1 MKQFLKIFGIL
12 VGSVV
17 LIAYLSFLFILPNVV
32 DLNKYKPMVQNLV
45 KEQIPLNVD
54 FKNLKI
60 TTTPMLSIGVKAEDL
75 SVKFEDNTT
84 LFSADKAKF
93 RIALPS
99 LLLLTVKVSKS
110 EIDNPYL
117 NFTIVDGKQFK
128 ILKIVEKILQEQNLS
143 NEETTEEKVEDYNIN
158 PELIKIVVPN
168 LQFNNYNILITD
180 LKTSHKLQL
189 KGEKLSLAYY
199 NGKTAKI
206 KTNAEFLSD
215 DKKNITADIN
225 IDSFLPPFE
234 KSLDEEDDKPEKVEL
249 PFINPVLM
257 YQRYNLTS
265 AISTKLKIR
274 EKEGI
279 YKINGFL
286 NIDDTALTLD
296 NYRLPKCYFHGIFKG
311 TKAYI
316 DTNLAVAKNENL
328 ALKGMIKYDKNA
340 KIAMNVKSDKI
351 YFHDLIKLTEA
362 YLNSL
367 HIRNDLDLIKGKGYI
382 EANAD
387 IQSDNK
393 KFVSNGKILVK
404 DGAIINKNINLGIT
418 NTNAEFLF
426 DNNNLIIN
434 NAYTYINNA
443 VLKVSGKIDELTNA
457 NVSITA
463 NSIPIVGLYNAF
475 APIPLKH
482 SIAVTSGN
490 ITINGKI
497 TGKVQNALLESKI
510 KLTNLVMRDNKNTF
524 RVNNDLVEINAN
536 IDTQSQKVNLINTG
550 LKVSVPATNSIL
562 TNKSIKVN
570 INDSKITIPDTTFNF
585 NNNSDIK
592 ISGII
597 DSKIDEP
604 IFNVKADGH
613 LSAMDLKKF
622 AGHEA
627 APFIKANGSLP
638 VTMTINGDTKRQ
650 NLVFKLLTSPAN
662 YITFTDIENMQG
674 KNSVLQAKIDF
685 KKNRIKI
692 KETGFYNRSTVTN
705 TDGTITEHLDKIIG
719 LSGTITRLNTPIPFI
734 NVIKIDIPKSLRGSL
749 CAFRNSGYTLKN
761 GRLFI
766 FGHSNSPYFNGEFE
780 LDNLYI
786 RDLLTK
792 LDKIVLS
799 FNGKN
804 LHFASSNLNLNGSDY
819 NSSFDFPLETSSILR
834 IKNLNVKSNMTDVDK
849 LMMVSKALSRKFPA
863 SNNSSSAS
871 SAKPLPVRLV
881 NGHIRLNTIKT
892 GNILLSNTTTRF
904 GLVRS
909 RVLLDN
915 IRTHAFDGEINGNV
929 VVNLMNM
936 KVQSKFEGKNI
947 NVDKMLVSTA
957 NLKNTLTG
965 TLSFKSDLNLSG
977 AASNYEEQIKSLDGN
992 INFNVKNG
1000 QIGPFGKFENFILA
1014 ENIRNSVFFQSAL
1027 GGIINGLTSIDTTH
1041 FENLQGIILLKDGI
1055 ADFKPIKTNGN
1066 VLTIYITGK
1075 FDILN
1080 NVADMQVRGRLASM
1094 ISNMLGPISNLN
1106 PVNLLKVTPGLNV
1119 ASAKM
1124 FMLFTQPVTKSELDK
1139 IPLFKTKTSNF
1150 NATNFQVVLNGNVA
1164 KPLSLVKS
1172 FKWLALQDQ
1181 ISLASSFVNTL
1192 PEPETMTSTLGEM
1205 EEIEKEQETKGYKM
1219 KHLFSRKEDKLR
1231 EQSKLET
1238 QKALEEM
1245 AKSGNTSVKQLEQ
1258 DLQQNVK
1265 EVNTVNTTQ
1274 TSEEKIQGIEENK
1287 TPEKNSEK

>member
-1 MKQFLKIFGIL
+1 MKQFFKIFGIL
-12 VGSVV
+12 IGSVI
-17 LIAYLSFLFILPNVV
+17 LIAYLAFLFVLPNVI
-32 DLNKYKPMVQNLV
+32 DLNKYKPMVQSLV

-60 TTTPMLSIGVKAEDL
+60 TTTPMLSIGVKAEDI

-110 EIDNPYL
+110 EIDNPHL

-128 ILKIVEKILQEQNLS
+128 ILKIVEKMLQEQDIADK
-143 NEETTEEKVEDYNIN
+143 ETAEEKVEDYHIN
-158 PELIKIVVPN
+158 PALIKIVVPI
-168 LQFNNYNILITD
+168 LQFNNYDVLITD

-189 KGEKLSLAYY
+189 KGEKLSLGYF
-199 NGKTAKI
+199 NGKTARI

-234 KSLDEEDDKPEKVEL
+234 KSLDEEDDKPERVEL

-257 YQRYNLTS
+257 YQRYNLAS

-274 EKEGI
+274 EKNGL

-286 NIDDTALTLD
+286 NVDDTTLSLG
-296 NYRLPKCYFHGIFKG
+296 NYRLPECYFHGIFKG
-311 TKAYI
+311 TKAYL
-316 DTNLAVAKNENL
+316 DTNLSVANNENL
-328 ALKGMIKYDKNA
+328 ALKGMIKYDENA
-340 KIAMNVKSDKI
+340 KIALNVKSDKI
-351 YFHDLIKLTEA
+351 YFQDLIKLAEA

-367 HIRNDLDLIKGKGYI
+367 HIRNDLNLIRGKGYI

-393 KFVSNGKILVK
+393 KFLSNGKIVIK

-418 NTNAEFLF
+418 NTNAELLF

-443 VLKVSGKIDELTNA
+443 ILKVNGKIDELSNA
-457 NVSITA
+457 NITVIA
-463 NSIPIVGLYNAF
+463 NSIPIVGLYHAF
-475 APIPLKH
+475 APMSVKR
-482 SIAVTSGN
+482 SIDVTSGN
-490 ITINGKI
+490 VTINGKI
-497 TGKVQNALLESKI
+497 TGKVHNALLESNL
-510 KLTNLVMRDNKNTF
+510 KLANFIMRDNKNML
-524 RVNNDLVEINAN
+524 RINNELIEVNSN
-536 IDTQSQKVNLINTG
+536 IDTQNQAINLVNTG
-550 LKVSVPATNSIL
+550 LKVSVPNTNSLL
-562 TNKSIKVN
+562 TNKSIKIN
-570 INDSKITIPDTTFNF
+570 IEGSKITIPDTVFNF
-585 NNNSDIK
+585 NNNSNIK
-592 ISGII
+592 LSGTI
-597 DSKIDEP
+597 DSKAEEP
-604 IFNVKADGH
+604 IFNIKANGH

-622 AGHEA
+622 AGRES
-627 APFIKANGSLP
+627 APFIKASGSLP
-638 VTMTINGDTKRQ
+638 VEMTIDGNTKRQ

-662 YITFTDIENMQG
+662 YITFTDIANMQG

-692 KETGFYNRSTVTN
+692 KDTGFFNRSTVTN
-705 TDGTITEHLDKIIG
+705 TDGTTSEHLDKIIS

-734 NVIKIDIPKSLRGSL
+734 NVIKIDIPKALNGSL
-749 CAFRNSGYTLKN
+749 CAFRNSGYTLKS

-766 FGHSNSPYFNGEFE
+766 FGNFNAPYFNGEFE

-792 LDKIVLS
+792 LDKIILS
-799 FNGKN
+799 FNGRN

-819 NSSFDFPLETSSILR
+819 STSFDFPLEASSILR
-834 IKNLNVKSNMTDVDK
+834 VRNLNITSKMTDIDR
-849 LMMVSKALSRKFPA
+849 LMMVSKALSRKFP
-863 SNNSSSAS
+863 SSGSTSTAS
-871 SAKPLPVRLV
+871 SAKPLPIRIV
-881 NGHIRLNTIKT
+881 NGHVRLNNIKT

-904 GLVRS
+904 GLVKS
-909 RVLLDN
+909 RILLDN

-929 VVNLMNM
+929 IVNLLNM

-947 NVDKMLVSTA
+947 NANKMLIATA
-957 NLKNTLTG
+957 NLKDTLNG
-965 TLSFKSDLNLSG
+965 TLSFKSDISLSG
-977 AASNYEEQIKSLDGN
+977 AASTYEEQVKSLDGN
-992 INFNVKNG
+992 INFDIKNG
-1000 QIGPFGKFENFILA
+1000 QVGPFGKLENFILA
-1014 ENIRNSVFFQSAL
+1014 ENIRNSVFFQSAI

-1041 FENLQGIILLKDGI
+1041 FDNLQGIISLKDGI
-1055 ADFKPIKTNGN
+1055 ADFQPIKTKGN

-1080 NVADMQVRGRLASM
+1080 NTADMQVRGRLASM

-1124 FMLFTQPVTKSELDK
+1124 FMLFTQPVTKAELDK
-1139 IPLFKTKTSNF
+1139 IPEFKTKTANF
-1150 NATNFQVVLNGNVA
+1150 NATNFQVILNGNAA

-1181 ISLASSFVNTL
+1181 ITLASSFVSTL
-1192 PEPETMTSTLGEM
+1192 PEPETMTSTVGEM
-1205 EEIEKEQETKGYKM
+1205 EQQAQEQEKSSYKI
-1219 KHLFSRKEDKLR
+1219 KRLFSKKDEKLR
-1231 EQSKLET
+1231 EQTKLET

-1245 AKSGNTSVKQLEQ
+1245 VKSSSTSVTNTA
-1258 DLQQNVK
+1258 DIK
-1265 EVNTVNTTQ
+1265 EVKSTETQ
-1274 TSEEKIQGIEENK
+1274 KSEEKSTDIKEDK
-1287 TPEKNSEK
+1287 TTEKNLEE